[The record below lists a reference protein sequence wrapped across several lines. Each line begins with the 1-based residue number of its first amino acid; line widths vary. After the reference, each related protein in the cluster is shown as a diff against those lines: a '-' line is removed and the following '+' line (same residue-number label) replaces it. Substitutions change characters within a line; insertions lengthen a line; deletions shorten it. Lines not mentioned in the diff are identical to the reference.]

1 MSGRLPH
8 NVQPMRLAETGAILH
23 GKLLLSE
30 MDRLAEHLHDTEGS
44 VEVDLEF
51 GIDEAGTRYVRG
63 RLQTVLHLVCQRCLQ
78 VLAYPLDLSVLLAL
92 ASSGHHREAELA
104 ERYEAL
110 TLTDPTIE
118 LKRLVEDELMLALPL
133 VPAHAVDECDFD
145 RELIAVDTS
154 ADEQIEQE
162 EVQRPFAGLADLL
175 KKRDS

>member
-8 NVQPMRLAETGAILH
+8 NVQPVRLAETGAILH
-23 GKLLLSE
+23 GKLPLSE
-30 MDRLAEHLHDTEGS
+30 MNRIAEHLHDTEGS

-51 GIDEAGTRYVRG
+51 GIDESGTRYVRG

-78 VLAYPLDLSVLLAL
+78 ALAYPLDLSVLLAL
-92 ASSGHHREAELA
+92 VSPGYREAELA
-104 ERYEAL
+104 ERYELL
-110 TLTDPTIE
+110 TLTEPTIE
-118 LKRLVEDELMLALPL
+118 LKNLVEDELMLALPL

-145 RELIAVDTS
+145 RELITVNTS
-154 ADEQIEQE
+154 VDEQVEQE